1 MKKILHFKSLTMLIA
16 ACMPAGLM
24 AQQDIIFDPAELIPA
39 DTGYYIGGV
48 WKDKN
53 LDGIDEFYN
62 LCVDEYG
69 DSHHWEWGE
78 QQGFTYNDCMIM
90 PTCWPKDADED
101 HSEAEID
108 HPEGYIELTKTK
120 YVGTDSA
127 RMGYII
133 SPAIENLVSLTL
145 ETSPDVS
152 YNDQRSIKFWVEY
165 STDNGETWEASY
177 IEDETR
183 SKKGDARTYDGS
195 VYVEFGDMKA
205 ASAEGPIVIRIMSKP
220 LIEDSYVSQR
230 VKIHWL
236 KIVAD
241 PSTESA
247 GTIPYTNPGNIRVFK
262 RTISATGEIIQVFN
276 ITGQHIGYGKE
287 VTVKDAGIYIVRMES
302 GAAHKVFVK

>member
-1 MKKILHFKSLTMLIA
+1 MKKILRLKNLTVLVV
-16 ACMPAGLM
+16 ACMSAGLT

-48 WKDKN
+48 YKDKN
-53 LDGIDEFYN
+53 EDGIDEFYN

-69 DSHHWEWGE
+69 DSHHWEFGV

-90 PTCWPKDADED
+90 PTCWPKDAVDD
-101 HSEAEID
+101 HSLAEID
-108 HPEGYIELTKTK
+108 HPEGYIELTKSK
-120 YVGTDSA
+120 YPGTDSA
-127 RMGYII
+127 KMGYII

-152 YNDQRSIKFWVEY
+152 YNDQRSIVFWVEY

-177 IEDETR
+177 IEDDTR
-183 SKKGDARTYDGS
+183 SKKGDARTYDQS
-195 VYVEFGDMKA
+195 IVEFGDMIT
-205 ASAEGPIVIRIMSKP
+205 ASTQGPIVIRIMSKP
-220 LIEDSYVSQR
+220 LIEDSYTSQR
-230 VKIHWL
+230 VKVHWL

-247 GTIPYTNPGNIRVFK
+247 EPVPYSNPRHIRVFK
-262 RTISATGEIIQVFN
+262 RTISASGETIHVFN
-276 ITGQHIGYGKE
+276 ITGQYLGYGRS
-287 VTVKDAGIYIVRMES
+287 VTVKDAGIYIVRTES